1 MTTPPSSHPYAMH
14 TAIHAQPH
22 EVERVS
28 RSRRGQLQ
36 QLLSKVQTSDLTTFI
51 GIGSSLHAAQIGAAL
66 WREVLP
72 GKRVLSAHSFDL
84 AIDPRPIVTD
94 GPHHTVICFSHRG
107 TKRYNLRALS
117 LARELGAYTCL
128 ITGENVDIPLEV
140 SDTHITTVPQE
151 ISSAHTV
158 SVLGSIALITTLI
171 ELLSN
176 DAQATF
182 ISQLQEAISHALTQ
196 ERLIQ
201 EIANRI
207 SPRVRHIWLV
217 GAGSDVYVAKE
228 IALKIKETS
237 YIPAEGMSVE
247 EMLHG
252 PFQCVEP
259 EDTIVTLNT
268 QESEPERFDTFLAM
282 ANVIGV
288 PVITLNS
295 IDVPHLDNSIGGI
308 TVRTVK
314 TKTIRSVC
322 ALVALQL
329 LAYFLATA
337 RGKNPDNFRLDDR
350 RFKEAL
356 SLVRL

>member
-1 MTTPPSSHPYAMH
+1 MTTPLISHPYAMY
-14 TAIHAQPH
+14 TAIHAQPR
-22 EVERVS
+22 EVQRVS
-28 RSRRGQLQ
+28 RSRRDQLQ
-36 QLLSKVQTSDLTTFI
+36 KLLSKVRVSDLTTFI

-66 WREVLP
+66 WREALP
-72 GKRVLSAHSFDL
+72 GKRVSSAHSFDL
-84 AIDPRPIVTD
+84 AIDPGPIVTD
-94 GPHHTVICFSHRG
+94 GARHTVICFSHRG
-107 TKRYNLRALS
+107 TKRYSLRALA
-117 LARELGAYTCL
+117 LAKELGAYTCL

-140 SDTHITTVPQE
+140 SDIHITTVPQE

-171 ELLSN
+171 ELLTK
-176 DAQATF
+176 DARATL

-207 SPRVRHIWLV
+207 SPRVRNIWLV

-259 EDTIVTLNT
+259 EDTIVALNT
-268 QESEPERFDTFLAM
+268 QESAPERFNALLAM
-282 ANVIGV
+282 SNVIGV
-288 PVITLNS
+288 PVITLSS
-295 IDVPHLDNSIGGI
+295 IDGPYLDNSIGGI
-308 TVRTVK
+308 TVKTGK

-322 ALVALQL
+322 SLVALQL
-329 LAYFLATA
+329 LTYFLATA
-337 RGKNPDNFRLDDR
+337 RGKNPDSFRLDDR

-356 SLVRL
+356 SLVSL